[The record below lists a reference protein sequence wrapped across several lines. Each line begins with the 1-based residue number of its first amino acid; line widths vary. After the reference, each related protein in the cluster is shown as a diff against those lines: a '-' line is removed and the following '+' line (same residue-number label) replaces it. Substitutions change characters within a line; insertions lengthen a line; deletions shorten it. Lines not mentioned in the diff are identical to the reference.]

1 METSYEA
8 ASPGVTAPPN
18 CSFNKVSR
26 LIWGVRPLGPE
37 HSAGHP
43 MGVLGPIASAQR
55 RVPPYLEGTADA
67 EGELPGVEVGA
78 TLDVLEGFGTEVEV
92 ATLVVAGAR
101 VGVAG
106 LVVIGV
112 VTGAVTVLLQL
123 VIMRTQARPITRI
136 NSVFFKG
143 FLLFDL

>member
-1 METSYEA
+1 
-8 ASPGVTAPPN
+8 
-18 CSFNKVSR
+18 
-26 LIWGVRPLGPE
+26 
-37 HSAGHP
+37 
-43 MGVLGPIASAQR
+43 MGVVGPIASSQR
-55 RVPPYLEGTADA
+55 RMPPYLEGTADP

-101 VGVAG
+101 VVVPG

-136 NSVFFKG
+136 NIVFFKG
-143 FLLFDL
+143 ILLFDLQN